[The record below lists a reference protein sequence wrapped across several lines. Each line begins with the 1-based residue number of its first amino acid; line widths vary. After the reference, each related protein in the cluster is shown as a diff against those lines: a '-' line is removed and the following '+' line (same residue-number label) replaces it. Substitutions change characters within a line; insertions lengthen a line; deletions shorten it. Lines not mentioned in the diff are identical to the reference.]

1 MSGKIAII
9 GLSALFPE
17 SRNADEFWQSIVN
30 NQSLVT
36 KPAERE
42 FGKDARYFFHPEKD
56 TADKTCYL
64 RGAYVRDFTFSPEGF
79 NIDPDELMHLD
90 ETYQWLLH
98 ASRDALIQC
107 GYWIKP
113 LLERCGLIT
122 GSLSFPTKTSR
133 TILNSLYTDIAESAL
148 KRVYQAADL
157 SLPRMQAP
165 GVTDF
170 YNSFS
175 GENLSSLTAKALG
188 LGRRHFALDAACA
201 SSLYAIEI
209 ACSYLNSRKAD
220 LMLAAAVSCAD
231 PLFINI
237 GFSFFQALPGPGG
250 ASKPFDENS
259 SGLTPAEGAGVV
271 VLKRYEDA
279 LNDGDEILSV
289 IHSTGLSNDGKGKFL
304 LSPNKKG
311 QLECFKRAYSKVNI
325 SPKDIAYIECHATGT
340 AVGDIT
346 ELDAV
351 KEFFGEAGMP
361 RLGAVKSNTG
371 HLLTAAG
378 MAGLVKVINSINN
391 KVIPATIGIDRS
403 LDVEEKIVTRNIN
416 WPQEKPYLAAI
427 NAFGFGGTNAH
438 LILGAASTAKEIETL
453 PIPQPPARIAITGM
467 DVCLGQITTLQQLND
482 VITTNKVVKQRLPL
496 NRWYGLEEDQCLLQR
511 YNVSQVPEGNF
522 ITAFDFDIL
531 RYKISPREASKMY
544 VQQLLTLKTADK
556 AIQRAGLQPGGNI
569 GVIIAMQPEQ
579 AIHKYTGRWDL
590 NWQFE
595 EMPEN
600 SAVAGQQLCNVQKN
614 IRDFINDL
622 VTGEPSISI
631 HTGFVGNLMACR
643 VAALWDFT
651 GPAFTVSC
659 GEDSFTKVL
668 EIAKMMIEAG
678 TCDGV
683 VVGAVDLAG
692 GFEHVL
698 LRNKFEPADHNIG
711 EGAAAFVLQHES
723 KVELPEKVFGYLTDV
738 VIEENKTPSFSAAA
752 NRFKNVSYLEFSGS
766 SIFND
771 EFVKRA
777 IKEVQP
783 VRSGSVTTNVGYTYA
798 VSVAASFA
806 KALLL
811 LNRDGVNED
820 HETIIAS
827 FNKHAQTTGLI
838 ALLPAKYSLSF
849 NENRVPENGA
859 VSLKRIVNGGVRF
872 SDHFSAMSVRVTPA
886 LQTAH
891 SAPDKN
897 GVSTM
902 NGVKPYNNSKAPLPV
917 HKENRSAIIWNEND
931 LLEFAGGSI
940 ANVFGE
946 PYRIID
952 TYKRKVRLPLP
963 PYLLVSRVTRLNAK
977 AGEFKPA
984 SITTEYDIP
993 YNAWYSVDGQ
1003 APWAVSVESGQCDLM
1018 LISFLGIDFENK
1030 GERVY
1035 RLLDCTLT
1043 FLEEMPKE
1051 GDTLRYDISINSFV
1065 RNDDSLLFFFS
1076 YNCYVGDTMVLQM
1089 TNGCAGF
1096 FTDEELQQGQGV
1108 VKTKMELQLRSNI
1121 KKRRFIPIKTTS
1133 KTSFTRQDLLHLV
1146 NGKPEA
1152 CFGRSYHHQWRNP
1165 SLRLAPEQLL
1175 MFDRVT
1181 EVDPQGGVWGL
1192 GLIIAEKDLHPN
1204 DWYFPCHFKDDAV
1217 LAGSLQAE
1225 GGAQLLQF
1233 FILYLGMHGLVKD
1246 ARFQPVEGLPQKV
1259 RCRKQVTPVNTR
1271 LTYRME
1277 VKEISLLPEPRV
1289 IADVEILTEDG
1300 LVAVHFEN
1308 LGLRL
1313 KEKSNAPLI
1322 KTERVNSATPLLNE
1336 EQISNFALGSLVK
1349 AFGNEFETIENRGFS
1364 RQPNT
1369 DLQFISRVVS
1379 VNGQRHHFNNK
1390 PSIICEYDVPVAPWF
1405 YTESSS
1411 PGIPYSVLMEIALQP
1426 CGMLATWLGSSF
1438 VYPDKE
1444 VFFRNLDG
1452 EGTLS
1457 KNIDVRSKTIINKA
1471 VLTSHT
1477 VYEGNIIQK
1486 FTFEMM
1492 CNGEVFYKGTAAFGF
1507 FPKSSLVNQVGLDKG
1522 EEMPAWFQTAPKA
1535 TGMVQLDLT
1544 TGNGLPLFNSLNGK
1558 KHFCLSKPQLNF
1570 LDKLT
1575 WVKNGGRHGKGYIYG
1590 FKEIDPA
1597 DWFYNCHFYQDPV
1610 MPGSLGVE
1618 AMIQAMQAF
1627 AILEELGN
1635 KYVDPGFKQLENH
1648 QVVWKYRGQIVP
1660 DNKYM
1665 SLEIHIV
1672 SITENNNHT
1681 VVIAEGSL
1689 WKENIRIY
1697 EIKNLAFAIGEITI

>member
-17 SRNADEFWQSIVN
+17 SRDADEFWQSIVN
-30 NQSLVT
+30 NKSLVT

-42 FGKDARYFFHPEKD
+42 FGKDARYFYHPEKD
-56 TADKTCYL
+56 TADKTSYL
-64 RGAYVRDFTFSPEGF
+64 HGAYVRDFTFSPEGF
-79 NIDPDELMHLD
+79 NMAPEELMHLD

-98 ASRDALIQC
+98 ASRDALIQS

-122 GSLSFPTKTSR
+122 GSLSFPTKSSR
-133 TILNSLYTDIAESAL
+133 TILNSLYTDIAENAL
-148 KRVYQAADL
+148 ERVYGEAAF
-157 SLPRMQAP
+157 SLPRMLEP

-175 GENLSSLTAKALG
+175 GENLSAITAKALG

-209 ACSYLNSRKAD
+209 ACWYLNSRKAD

-250 ASKPFDENS
+250 ASKPFDESS

-311 QLECFKRAYSKVNI
+311 QLECFNRAYSRVNI

-340 AVGDIT
+340 AVGDLT
-346 ELDAV
+346 EVDAV
-351 KEFFGEAGMP
+351 KEFFGEASLP
-361 RLGAVKSNTG
+361 FLGAVKSNTG

-403 LDVEEKIVTRNIN
+403 LDVKGKIVTRNID
-416 WPQEKPYLAAI
+416 WPKEKPYFAAI

-438 LILGAASTAKEIETL
+438 LILGAASTAKEIETF
-453 PIPQPPARIAITGM
+453 PTPQPPARIAITGM
-467 DVCLGQITTLQQLND
+467 DVCLGEITTLQQLND

-496 NRWYGLEEDQCLLQR
+496 NRWYGLEEDQRLLQR
-511 YNVSQVPEGNF
+511 YNINQVPEGNF
-522 ITAFDFDIL
+522 IAAFDFDIL

-544 VQQLLTLKTADK
+544 VQQLLILKTADK
-556 AIQRAGLQPGGNI
+556 AIQQAGLQQGGNI

-595 EMPEN
+595 NMPEN
-600 SAVAGQQLCNVQKN
+600 SAVSAQQLGNVQNN
-614 IRDFINDL
+614 IRDFINDI

-668 EIAKMMIEAG
+668 EIAKMMIDAG

-698 LRNKFEPADHNIG
+698 LRNKFEPTDYSIG
-711 EGAAAFVLQHES
+711 EGAAAFVLQQEN
-723 KVELPEKVFGYLTDV
+723 KVQLPEKALGYLTEV
-738 VIEENKTPSFSAAA
+738 VIEENKTPSLHAAA
-752 NRFKNVSYLEFSGS
+752 NRFKNVSYLEFAGT
-766 SIFND
+766 SIYND
-771 EFVKRA
+771 EFVKTA
-777 IKEVQP
+777 IKAVQP
-783 VRSGSVTTNVGYTYA
+783 VQSGSVTTNVGHTYA
-798 VSVAASFA
+798 ASVAASFA

-811 LNRDGVNED
+811 NRDGVNKD
-820 HETIIAS
+820 QQTIIAS
-827 FNKHAQTTGLI
+827 FNKQAHTTGII
-838 ALLPAKYSLSF
+838 ALLPARHSHPF
-849 NENRVPENGA
+849 NENKASENGVA
-859 VSLKRIVNGGVRF
+859 SSKRIVNGGVRF
-872 SDHFSAMSVRVTPA
+872 SDYFSTMSVAVTPV
-886 LQTAH
+886 LLTDH
-891 SAPDKN
+891 SPHNKN
-897 GVSTM
+897 GMPAV
-902 NGVKPYNNSKAPLPV
+902 NGVKAPLPV
-917 HKENRSAIIWNEND
+917 LKENREAIIWNEND

-946 PYRIID
+946 QYRIID

-963 PYLLVSRVTRLNAK
+963 PYLLVSRVTKLNAK
-977 AGEFKPA
+977 TGEFKPA
-984 SITTEYDIP
+984 TITTEYDIP

-1018 LISFLGIDFENK
+1018 LISYLGIDFENK

-1043 FLEEMPKE
+1043 FLDEMPKE

-1076 YNCYVGDTMVLQM
+1076 YNCYIGDSMVLKM

-1108 VKTKMELQLRSNI
+1108 VKTNMELQLRSKI

-1133 KTSFTRQDLLHLV
+1133 KTAFTRQDLLHLV
-1146 NGKPEA
+1146 NGKPED
-1152 CFGRSYHHQWRNP
+1152 CFGKSYHHQWRNP

-1181 EVDPQGGVWGL
+1181 EVDPQGGPWGL
-1192 GLIIAEKDLHPN
+1192 GLIIAEKDLRLN

-1233 FILYLGMHGLVKD
+1233 FMLYLGMHGLVKD
-1246 ARFQPVEGLPQKV
+1246 ARFQPIEGLPQKV

-1277 VKEISLLPEPRV
+1277 VKEISLLPEPQV
-1289 IADVEILTEDG
+1289 MADVEILTEDG

-1313 KEKSNAPLI
+1313 KEKINAQLI
-1322 KTERVNSATPLLNE
+1322 KDKSADNATPLLNE
-1336 EQISNFALGSLVK
+1336 EQIAQFAVGSLVK
-1349 AFGNEFETIENRGFS
+1349 AFGNEFEPIENRGFS

-1369 DLQFISRVVS
+1369 DLQFISRVAS
-1379 VNGQRHHFNNK
+1379 VNGQRHQFNNK
-1390 PSIICEYDVPVAPWF
+1390 PSIICEYDVPAAPWF
-1405 YTESSS
+1405 YKENSS
-1411 PGIPYSVLMEIALQP
+1411 PEIPYSVLMEIALQP
-1426 CGMLATWLGSSF
+1426 CGMLATWLGSAF

-1457 KNIDVRSKTIINKA
+1457 RNIDVRRKTIINKA

-1486 FTFEMM
+1486 FTFEMR
-1492 CNGEVFYKGTAAFGF
+1492 CDGEVFYKGTAAFGF
-1507 FPKSSLVNQVGLDKG
+1507 FPKESLVNQVGLDKG
-1522 EEMPAWFQTAPKA
+1522 EEMPAWFQSAPKTTA
-1535 TGMVQLDLT
+1535 IVQLDLT
-1544 TGNGLPLFNSLNGK
+1544 IDNGLQLYNSQQGR
-1558 KHFCLSKPQLNF
+1558 KHFRLSGPQLNF

-1590 FKEIDPA
+1590 YKDIDPA

-1627 AILEELGN
+1627 AILEGLGN
-1635 KYVDPGFKQLENH
+1635 KYADPGFRQLEDH
-1648 QVVWKYRGQIVP
+1648 QVTWKYRGQIVP

-1681 VVIAEGSL
+1681 VVIGEGSL

-1697 EIKNLAFAIGEITI
+1697 EIKNLALAIGEITI